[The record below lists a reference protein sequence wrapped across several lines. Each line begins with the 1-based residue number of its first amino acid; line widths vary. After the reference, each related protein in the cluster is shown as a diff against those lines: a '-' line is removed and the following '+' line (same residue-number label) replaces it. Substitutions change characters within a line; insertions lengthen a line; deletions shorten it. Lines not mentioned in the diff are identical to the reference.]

1 MDGTDG
7 MVGLDGTDGM
17 DAMDGSD
24 LTTGTDGT
32 TGATDGT
39 GGCASRGTSAPADA
53 AAEGMRIPGD
63 PAMGE
68 AVDRVAYAAVTT
80 DEVSVQRMAS
90 LVQDPR
96 CGAVV
101 TFDGVVRDHDD
112 GRGVLRLD
120 YSAHPSA
127 QRAIDEVA
135 AEIAARYADVLV
147 AVAHRYGPLTVGE
160 SALVCAIAAPHR
172 KLAFAA
178 CDDLVDTAKRR
189 LPIWKHQQF
198 ADGTD
203 EWVGA
208 LG

>member
-1 MDGTDG
+1 MTERGTAGTARMDDMGGAADGTI
-7 MVGLDGTDGM
+7 
-17 DAMDGSD
+17 AP
-24 LTTGTDGT
+24 
-32 TGATDGT
+32 AP
-39 GGCASRGTSAPADA
+39 RGTSGPVDA
-53 AAEGMRIPGD
+53 FVEGLRIPGD
-63 PAMGE
+63 PAMGD
-68 AVDRVAYAAVTT
+68 AADRVAYAAVTT

-101 TFDGVVRDHDD
+101 TFDGVVRDHDE

-127 QRAIDEVA
+127 QQAIEEVA

-178 CDDLVDTAKRR
+178 CDDLVDTVKQR